1 MRRNGPIRVLLIDDS
16 QVLRER
22 LSEALHAGKSIVVV
36 GAARDAVEGRELV
49 IRHRPDVIVLDLELP
64 GVDALEFLGKLR
76 EAYPVP
82 VLMCSDS
89 RQRNG
94 PRAIQAIEIG
104 ALDVLLK
111 PGIRSRSA
119 VGALAEEL
127 AEKIRV
133 AHTEARPVAK
143 APVQPDGAAPSFRE
157 TGLDPGNYLVVVGA
171 STGGTEALR
180 AMLSKTP
187 VDFPATAI
195 VQHMPAD
202 FTGSFADRLDGYSP
216 MHVSE
221 AGENQILEAG
231 HAVIARGDTHL
242 IVRRRGA
249 TWRTLYTDRRPVNRH
264 CPSVDVLFDSA
275 IKAAGPLAIGI
286 LLTGMGSDGGHGLLR
301 LRQAGALTLAQDR
314 ESCVI
319 YGMPKV
325 AANLGAVQY
334 TGRPEELPELVLR
347 VLRSRRVKTPHASTA
362 PTT

>member
-1 MRRNGPIRVLLIDDS
+1 MKRNGPIHVLLIDDS
-16 QVLRER
+16 QVFRDRLAKALR
-22 LSEALHAGKSIVVV
+22 AGGSIAVV
-36 GAARDAVEGRELV
+36 GAARDAVEARELV
-49 IRHRPDVIVLDLELP
+49 LRQRPDVIVLDLELP
-64 GVDALEFLGKLR
+64 GVDALEFLEKLH

-104 ALDVLLK
+104 ALEVLLK
-111 PGIRSRSA
+111 PGIRSRAA
-119 VGALAEEL
+119 VGAFAEEL

-133 AHTEARPVAK
+133 AHAEARPVAK
-143 APVQPDGAAPSFRE
+143 APIQPDRAAPSFRE
-157 TGLDPGNYLVVVGA
+157 TDLDPGNFLVVVGA

-180 AMLSKTP
+180 AMLANTP
-187 VDFPATAI
+187 ADFPATAI

-202 FTGSFADRLDGYSP
+202 FTKPFAARLDGCSA
-216 MHVSE
+216 MCVGE
-221 AGENQILEAG
+221 AVEGRVLEAG

-275 IKAAGPLAIGI
+275 LKAAGPLAIGI
-286 LLTGMGSDGGHGLLR
+286 LLTGMGSDGAHGLLR

-325 AANLGAVQY
+325 AASLGAVQY
-334 TGRPEELPELVLR
+334 TGRPEKMPELVLR
-347 VLRSRRVKTPHASTA
+347 ALRSRREKTPHAPTA
-362 PTT
+362 PAM